1 MLKTL
6 AQSLLTTALECWVVG
21 HRGAAAVAPENTLP
35 SICAARDAGALMIE
49 FDVQQ
54 SADDALFVFHDH
66 TLARF
71 GGEPLGGEPLGGEPL
86 GGEPLVASALPW
98 EVLSQKSVGTIHGQ
112 AVGMPLLDD
121 VFATLQRSVFYNV
134 ELKTDT
140 VHFPGIEEKLVALIA
155 QHGLAERVLVSSFYH
170 QSLREIRR
178 WSADLALGLLL
189 SQEQAQGFTAPA
201 DIVRYARDYDCCAL
215 HPDFRLLRQW
225 PELVLTCHDA
235 NLRVFPWTADDPR
248 DWRMLVED
256 LHVDGIITNDPGK
269 LYAWLL
275 TRANSLSGGNL

>member
-1 MLKTL
+1 MFKPLT
-6 AQSLLTTALECWVVG
+6 QSLLTTALECWVVG

-35 SICAARDAGALMIE
+35 SIRAARDAGALMIE

-54 SADDALFVFHDH
+54 SADGALFVFHDH
-66 TLARF
+66 TLERF
-71 GGEPLGGEPLGGEPL
+71 GGKPL

-98 EVLSQKSVGTIHGQ
+98 DALSQKSVGTIHGQ
-112 AVGMPLLDD
+112 PVRMPLLND

-140 VHFPGIEEKLVALIA
+140 VHFPGIEEKLVALITK
-155 QHGLAERVLVSSFYH
+155 HGLTERVLVSSFYH
-170 QSLREIRR
+170 QSLRAIRR

-189 SQEQAQGFTAPA
+189 SQEQAQHFSRPE

-225 PELVLTCHDA
+225 PELVLACHDA
-235 NLRVFPWTADDPR
+235 GLRVFPWTADDPR
-248 DWRMLVED
+248 DWRMLVEE

-275 TRANSLSGGNL
+275 ARAQSPSGGNL

>member
-1 MLKTL
+1 MLKSRT
-6 AQSLLTTALECWVVG
+6 QSLLTTALECWVVG
-21 HRGAAAVAPENTLP
+21 HRGAAAVAPENTLS

-66 TLARF
+66 TLERF
-71 GGEPLGGEPLGGEPL
+71 
-86 GGEPLVASALPW
+86 GGEPLVASMLPW
-98 EVLSQKSVGTIHGQ
+98 NVLSQKNVGTIHGQ

-140 VHFPGIEEKLVALIA
+140 VHFPGIEENLVALITK
-155 QHGLAERVLVSSFYH
+155 HGLTERVLVSSFYH

-189 SQEQAQGFTAPA
+189 SQEQAQGFTALA

-215 HPDFRLLRQW
+215 HPDFHLLRQW
-225 PELVLTCHDA
+225 PELVRACHDA
-235 NLRVFPWTADDPR
+235 NLRVFPWTADDPS
-248 DWRMLVED
+248 DWRMLVEE

-275 TRANSLSGGNL
+275 TRANSPSGGNL

>member
-1 MLKTL
+1 MPTTL
-6 AQSLLTTALECWVVG
+6 TQSLLTTALECWVVG

-35 SICAARDAGALMIE
+35 AIRAARDAGALMIE

-54 SADDALFVFHDH
+54 SVDGALFVFHDH
-66 TLARF
+66 TLERF
-71 GGEPLGGEPLGGEPL
+71 TGES
-86 GGEPLVASALPW
+86 LVASALPW
-98 EVLSQKSVGTIHGQ
+98 DMLSQKSVGTIHGQ
-112 AVGMPLLDD
+112 PIYMPLLDD
-121 VFATLQRSVFYNV
+121 VFATLQRSAFYNV

-140 VHFPGIEEKLVALIA
+140 VHFPGIEEKLVALITR
-155 QHGLAERVLVSSFYH
+155 HGLTERVLVSSFYH

-189 SQEQAQGFTAPA
+189 SQEQARRFAAPA
-201 DIVRYARDYDCCAL
+201 DIVAYARDHDCCAL

-225 PELVLTCHDA
+225 PGLVLACHDA
-235 NLRVFPWTADDPR
+235 HLRVFPWTADDPR

-275 TRANSLSGGNL
+275 ARAQIPSSGNL